1 VRLEASEFVLQLSY
15 LSIEIVHLIDGR
27 RALARSGMAQSANV
41 VQNLVSRATADF
53 VGGRE

>member
-1 VRLEASEFVLQLSY
+1 MRLEAPEFVLQLSY